1 MSALLLSKRYA
12 SGSFLN
18 NQLFIK
24 EINSGCR
31 LFRASFYLAWP
42 LRYAK
47 NCIGYLMKLFTFF
60 FAAFYGTGKR
70 ALTQKEGNDH

>member
-12 SGSFLN
+12 SGLFLN
-18 NQLFIK
+18 NPLFIK
-24 EINSGCR
+24 AINSGCR

-47 NCIGYLMKLFTFF
+47 NCIGYPMKLFTFF
-60 FAAFYGTGKR
+60 FAAFQGTDRR

>member
-12 SGSFLN
+12 SDPFLN

-24 EINSGCR
+24 AINSVHR
-31 LFRASFYLAWP
+31 LFRASFYLVRP

-47 NCIGYLMKLFTFF
+47 NCIGYPMKLFTFF

>member
-12 SGSFLN
+12 SGPFLN
-18 NQLFIK
+18 NPLFIK

>member
-12 SGSFLN
+12 TCRSQIN
-18 NQLFIK
+18 PLFIK
-24 EINSGCR
+24 AIHCEYR
-31 LFRASFYLAWP
+31 VFRASFYLARP

-47 NCIGYLMKLFTFF
+47 NCIGYPMKLFTFF
-60 FAAFYGTGKR
+60 FALFQGTDRR

>member
-12 SGSFLN
+12 SGPFLN
-18 NQLFIK
+18 NPLFIK
-24 EINSGCR
+24 TINSGCR
-31 LFRASFYLAWP
+31 LFRASFYLARP

-47 NCIGYLMKLFTFF
+47 NCIGYPMKLFTFF
-60 FAAFYGTGKR
+60 FAVFQGTDRR

>member
-12 SGSFLN
+12 TRHSIN

-24 EINSGCR
+24 EINFLYR
-31 LFRASFYLAWP
+31 VFRASFYLPRP

-47 NCIGYLMKLFTFF
+47 NCIGYPMKLFTLF
-60 FAAFYGTGKR
+60 FAAFQGTDRR

>member
-12 SGSFLN
+12 SGPFLN
-18 NQLFIK
+18 NPLFIK
-24 EINSGCR
+24 AINSEHR

-47 NCIGYLMKLFTFF
+47 NCIGYPMKLFTFF
-60 FAAFYGTGKR
+60 LLLFTEPGSV
-70 ALTQKEGNDH
+70 L

>member
-12 SGSFLN
+12 TRPPLDN
-18 NQLFIK
+18 YLFIK
-24 EINSGCR
+24 TINFECR
-31 LFRASFYLAWP
+31 LFRASFYLVRP

-47 NCIGYLMKLFTFF
+47 NCIGYPMKLFTFF
-60 FAAFYGTGKR
+60 FAVFQGTDRR